1 MRNLAAALA
10 LLSLL
15 WGGQAQA
22 LEPEPIQVI
31 ANSATPDLQLTRL
44 QIRNIF
50 MGSGSDTGLTP
61 LALPPTHISRVVF
74 TTRIIGLTESRVQ
87 SYWAQMRFSGRKT
100 PPQEFA
106 TPAAL
111 LEHLLATPESIGYI
125 PASIATPPGVQVLLE
140 VH

>member
-1 MRNLAAALA
+1 MRNLSVILT

-15 WGGQAQA
+15 WGAA
-22 LEPEPIQVI
+22 VKAVEPEPIRVI
-31 ANSATPDLQLTRL
+31 ANSATPGLQLTRL

-50 MGSGSDTGLTP
+50 MGSGSDAGLTP
-61 LALPPTHISRVVF
+61 LALPPTDISRVVF

-106 TPAAL
+106 TPTAL

-125 PASIATPPGVQVLLE
+125 PASIATPAGVQVLLE